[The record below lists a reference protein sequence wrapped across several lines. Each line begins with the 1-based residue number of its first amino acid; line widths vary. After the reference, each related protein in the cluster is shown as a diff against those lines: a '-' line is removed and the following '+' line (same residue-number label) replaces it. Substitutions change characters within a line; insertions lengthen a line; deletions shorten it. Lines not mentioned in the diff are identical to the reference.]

1 MRGSQSSSKGSINQM
16 EKTVQKNKNLNKSP
30 VQLTAKNDKP
40 ISIKNNN
47 DTTVNYDSS
56 IMKLN
61 QSVQSQIHKNNIK
74 SNNKTEN
81 NINLLGNKNNSNSNI
96 RSMRK
101 GSWDKN
107 SKSLKKSL
115 NNDLINPTDD
125 KKSRQVSLFNNIA
138 FNSKVN
144 AANKGELQLI
154 DSPENISEIIIN
166 DKNLNPVENEL
177 IQSHT
182 MQEIP
187 KIDEKVNLQSD
198 GKDGIKNIQDEN
210 MSDDFKSNLNNTVL
224 SVKKDEYNKNEDNS
238 SISDLVEINNIENK
252 NIELKNEE
260 NDSNYL
266 NNDKFLN
273 KIPEIK
279 NYNSIINQIK
289 ENTILSENRESL
301 SRVEEKEYNLEL
313 SGYYEE
319 KKLENLK
326 YKQSV
331 SNKRVIQVDN
341 QFEDLMVIDKEKL
354 SEKIEEK
361 MPKYNEFYDTLNK
374 SNHIDDMNDNLSKT
388 IEEIKNDKK
397 IDEKEL
403 KNKNKLDPV
412 ETNNNFIENN
422 DINHDNIPKEYKN
435 LDNFTINKITNSN
448 DYKEIKD
455 QETYNDS
462 HKKQN
467 LINSTI
473 FISKTNE
480 TKDINTQINEIM
492 TLQENNTSEANN
504 NEVKIEEISILKSD
518 NNYQNNN
525 EDDKFV
531 FSNIN
536 EENFNS
542 DNREIEFNFNKD
554 DKSVVENEINIDND
568 EIKEKCRKIFINF
581 ANYSKEENDF
591 FMSQQV
597 LVKFLKIIGL
607 IEEKIITYADLD
619 LIIVKVTGGKKL
631 NLLQFNNFLIK
642 LSQHIDPNNFKVN
655 PRKSCMNIINTLFD
669 PYLEFIQK
677 EIDQNESTLFQWNSY
692 VNQKLE
698 TIIDNY
704 DVTFHVSSLL
714 KSIYNN
720 LKIVYSAYFENE
732 LLRNANSDQSFTN
745 YIQFIKDF
753 EIIPLF
759 INMNQAATYWKI
771 VNNLGR
777 KSKIIFDY
785 DIGKNFTLSKF
796 SMMIVHFSSIAFN
809 KINQNYIQNITNHGK

>member
-115 NNDLINPTDD
+115 NNDLTNPTDD

-354 SEKIEEK
+354 SE
-361 MPKYNEFYDTLNK
+361 
-374 SNHIDDMNDNLSKT
+374 
-388 IEEIKNDKK
+388 
-397 IDEKEL
+397 
-403 KNKNKLDPV
+403 
-412 ETNNNFIENN
+412 
-422 DINHDNIPKEYKN
+422 
-435 LDNFTINKITNSN
+435 
-448 DYKEIKD
+448 
-455 QETYNDS
+455 
-462 HKKQN
+462 
-467 LINSTI
+467 
-473 FISKTNE
+473 
-480 TKDINTQINEIM
+480 
-492 TLQENNTSEANN
+492 
-504 NEVKIEEISILKSD
+504 NEV
-518 NNYQNNN
+518 
-525 EDDKFV
+525 
-531 FSNIN
+531 
-536 EENFNS
+536 
-542 DNREIEFNFNKD
+542 
-554 DKSVVENEINIDND
+554 
-568 EIKEKCRKIFINF
+568 
-581 ANYSKEENDF
+581 
-591 FMSQQV
+591 
-597 LVKFLKIIGL
+597 
-607 IEEKIITYADLD
+607 
-619 LIIVKVTGGKKL
+619 
-631 NLLQFNNFLIK
+631 
-642 LSQHIDPNNFKVN
+642 
-655 PRKSCMNIINTLFD
+655 
-669 PYLEFIQK
+669 
-677 EIDQNESTLFQWNSY
+677 
-692 VNQKLE
+692 
-698 TIIDNY
+698 
-704 DVTFHVSSLL
+704 
-714 KSIYNN
+714 
-720 LKIVYSAYFENE
+720 
-732 LLRNANSDQSFTN
+732 
-745 YIQFIKDF
+745 
-753 EIIPLF
+753 
-759 INMNQAATYWKI
+759 
-771 VNNLGR
+771 
-777 KSKIIFDY
+777 
-785 DIGKNFTLSKF
+785 
-796 SMMIVHFSSIAFN
+796 
-809 KINQNYIQNITNHGK
+809 